1 MNMYVQLV
9 HEKAKMPTRAHYN
22 DAGLD
27 VFTPVDVTINPG
39 EKVMINTG
47 IKWVIPDGWVAIIKD
62 KSGLS
67 CNFDL
72 TTRAGVI
79 DAGYRGEVVIKLHN
93 EGTEPFKFKAGEKI
107 SQVLA
112 QAFLNVHCHFLYKL
126 QQVFHMAQNSIFFVL
141 EVLLPPLSVKLH

>member
-107 SQVLA
+107 SQVLVVPCWIGNPE
-112 QAFLNVHCHFLYKL
+112 QVDDVNV
-126 QQVFHMAQNSIFFVL
+126 
-141 EVLLPPLSVKLH
+141 LPTTRGDNGFGSTGK